1 MVGRREQPVKL
12 TSEELQP
19 FLTPNPLRAKQK
31 TLVDAWAP
39 VLAALL
45 NARFGAAITEELEP
59 VFVSAAATAVQ
70 RRLDKTNQMISS
82 QSVNGAAV
90 TYSASL
96 KAWFYP
102 GELAELSML
111 LGRGGVR
118 SYRMSAPP
126 GVTSINVHKW
136 PPEGSNG
143 F

>member
-1 MVGRREQPVKL
+1 MQL
-12 TSEELQP
+12 TKQKLQP
-19 FLTPNPLRAKQK
+19 FLRPNPLKTAQA

-45 NARFGAAITEELEP
+45 NARYGAAITEELEP
-59 VFVSAAATAVQ
+59 VFVSAAATAIQ
-70 RRLDKTNQMISS
+70 RRLDKPNQMIST

-90 TYSASL
+90 GYSASL

-102 GELAELSML
+102 GELAELNGL
-111 LGRGGVR
+111 VGKGGVR
-118 SYRMSAPP
+118 TYRTPAPD
-126 GVTSINVHKW
+126 GVRGLNVHSW